1 VKERIGFLTATNKAV
16 TIPDVIHLALLLFL
30 AVADVPPPHSSI
42 GSIVIQ
48 RGTGPEP
55 FILITVD
62 SLGEDGRNDGVIDFI
77 YKFHTDGDA
86 PDLHYSF
93 PIAHI
98 DDLDG
103 QVVISA
109 PIEKVRLTF
118 ANRDQQVM
126 RRANDGTTDLAFT
139 NGIGVAR
146 YWGLD
151 VARAC
156 GDD

>member
-1 VKERIGFLTATNKAV
+1 MTATLKAV
-16 TIPDVIHLALLLFL
+16 TIPDVIHLALLLLFVS
-30 AVADVPPPHSSI
+30 ANTPPPNAVI
-42 GSIVIQ
+42 GRVVIE
-48 RGTGPEP
+48 RGIGPEP
-55 FILITVD
+55 FILVTVD
-62 SLGEDGRNDGVIDFI
+62 ALGEDGRNDGAIDFL
-77 YKFHTDGDA
+77 YKFYTDGDT

-109 PIEKVRLTF
+109 PIEKVRITF
-118 ANRDQQVM
+118 ANRDQQVT

-139 NGIGVAR
+139 NAIGIAR
-146 YWGLD
+146 YWGPD

-156 GDD
+156 NDD